1 MPKARELTEV
11 EKFYIENN
19 LDKSDSEIA
28 SAMKGIGAKTVCK
41 YRESVPTKI
50 EPKATETDEER
61 ADRLSSMDTSASF
74 ATKSGSVVM
83 TQQASE
89 ISDAKK
95 RTGKTGQDNNHER
108 VNKGRIHRPRG

>member
-19 LDKSDSEIA
+19 LNKSDSEIA
-28 SAMKGIGAKTVCK
+28 SQMKGVGAKTVSK
-41 YRESVPTKI
+41 YRESVPAKKDI
-50 EPKATETDEER
+50 KNSETEEER

-95 RTGKTGQDNNHER
+95 KTGKTGQDSNYER
-108 VNKGRIHRPRG
+108 VNKGRIHRPKG